1 MLGATFWS
9 TLLLIHIHEAAPII
23 PVTFGLILVEKDFH
37 SSSGIHYYPNPLSEV
52 LLNMLTLLSCIWIHR
67 LSSECYR
74 VAC

>member
-1 MLGATFWS
+1 VLGVTFWS

-52 LLNMLTLLSCIWIHR
+52 LLNILTLVVYGSII
-67 LSSECYR
+67 SVVNAIE
-74 VAC
+74 